1 MGKQRKMKQIRKL
14 AATFPTVMRDTVEY
28 HYMTGKQLKEELD
41 VHQIDGISVKDEET
55 YRYKFPVKI
64 AINHNRK
71 LKRMYDKHGLVG
83 MVAYAKAVDQ
93 HLKNT
98 AP

>member
-1 MGKQRKMKQIRKL
+1 MGKQRKMKQI
-14 AATFPTVMRDTVEY
+14 
-28 HYMTGKQLKEELD
+28 
-41 VHQIDGISVKDEET
+41 
-55 YRYKFPVKI
+55 
-64 AINHNRK
+64 RK

-98 AP
+98 TP